1 MKYNNLIKN
10 TLNFFRIKSLSIF
23 QFSLILFS
31 LVSFFALA
39 LSAVLIIFSEKKE
52 FDDQVNFIKEFAL
65 KSQKENLKKEV
76 ERTIYYFH
84 FLKTELPDSS
94 MEELQNNALN
104 YLEDIRLGKDGYI
117 FINTYDGVALLFD
130 GNRNYKKKD
139 ITKITDPSGLK
150 IFEKEME
157 LAKLPD
163 GGFFEY
169 EFKKIIG
176 DRPLPKIS
184 YVKGYDEW
192 KWIVGAGDYLDNLN
206 REIAKTVDEYNQNL
220 KANLFRILGL
230 FIFAL
235 GFSVLMAFIT
245 AAFIQKQF
253 THLVHLFKTKEIQDK
268 KSIDVFGELFIR
280 DLQNIG
286 LEIMKAHSLAKEF
299 GKLVDESLNE
309 IFIFDQETYQF
320 VHANKGALKNTG
332 YSFAELCQMTPIDLK
347 RKTTKKE
354 FEKLIQPLLEN
365 KTEFVFFETV
375 HQRKDKSFYFASVH
389 LATSVFNNKAVFVA
403 FIYDSTEQKETK
415 NQLIES
421 EIRYKELFDNAPIAL
436 WEEDYTAVV
445 AHLQHEIENYN
456 LPLPELLDKHPEIVF
471 KCSDLAHVTN
481 LNEQVLKIYEAHSKE
496 MLLGNLSK
504 IFTDNSYQVFKESLL
519 ALMRGDSY
527 FESESVNKTLMGKE
541 FNVLLRWNYLTIPFN
556 KNLKV
561 IVSVV
566 NISEIRRVEKELIAS
581 EARFRSFFQNNHTI
595 MFLINKETG
604 RFIDANPAAV
614 NFYGYS
620 REEFIEHLSV
630 FDLNTLCKE
639 DTLLKMQEAIQ
650 KKQAFFTFQHHKA
663 NGEIRDVEVYSGTL
677 IFEQQPI
684 LFSIVHDVTDKK
696 QAENL
701 VQESKNKLANILRTA
716 PTGVGV
722 VVDRVF
728 TEVNTRFCEMT
739 GYSAEELIGKNSFM
753 IYPTKEE
760 YEKVGKEKYQ
770 QIREKGFGT
779 VETLFKQ
786 KNGKL
791 IDVLMSSAPL
801 DMNDFDKG
809 VTFTAL
815 DISDRKKAE
824 AELSQS
830 HELMRY
836 VIDYN
841 QSDVA
846 IHDRNLN
853 YMYVSQSYLKHYNI
867 KEENIIGRHHSA
879 IFPDLPQKWHDVYQ
893 KALKGEI
900 SSAEKDSTERADGTV
915 DWTRWE
921 CRPWY
926 EVDGSVGGIVVY
938 TEVITERL
946 QELVELENHRNHL
959 EEIVKERTVSL
970 EENKTALLNLVD
982 DLNQESL
989 KLVAANKKLE
999 EINEELETFTY
1010 SVSHDLKAP
1019 LRGIDGYSQLL
1030 MEDFQNELTPEALSF
1045 LTTIRKS
1052 TQQMNLLIE
1061 DLLAYSRMERKDF
1074 KSELTAICIL
1084 VNRIMQQFTK
1094 QLEENKTTIINTI
1107 PLSLQ
1112 LPVDKEGFELVIR
1125 NLIDNAIKFS
1135 ANTKKP
1141 QIEVGCIENS
1151 TTWIIFVKD
1160 NGQGFDMKYHDRIF
1174 QIFQRLHLAEEFKGT
1189 GIGLAMVNKALQ
1201 RMNAKIWA
1209 ESELNKGATFYI
1221 EINKGGE

>member
-1 MKYNNLIKN
+1 
-10 TLNFFRIKSLSIF
+10 
-23 QFSLILFS
+23 
-31 LVSFFALA
+31 VSFFALL
-39 LSAVLIIFSEKKE
+39 LSAVLTIFAEKKE
-52 FDDQVNFIKEFAL
+52 FNNQVYYL
-65 KSQKENLKKEV
+65 KAFVLRSQRENLKKEV
-76 ERTIYYFH
+76 ERTIYYLN

-94 MEELQNNALN
+94 IEELQNRALN

-130 GNRNYKKKD
+130 GNRNYDKKD
-139 ITKITDPSGLK
+139 VTKITDPTGLK
-150 IFEKEME
+150 VFEKEME
-157 LAKLPD
+157 LVKLPD

-169 EFKKIIG
+169 EFKKIT
-176 DRPLPKIS
+176 DNRPSPKIS
-184 YVKGYDEW
+184 YVKGYDDW
-192 KWIVGAGDYLDNLN
+192 KWIVGAGDYLDNLS
-206 REIAKTVDEYNQNL
+206 RETTITVAEYNQNL

-235 GFSVLMAFIT
+235 GFSVLLAFIT
-245 AAFIQKQF
+245 AALIQKQF
-253 THLVHLFKTKEIQDK
+253 TRFVHLFKTKEIQNK
-268 KSIDVFGELFIR
+268 KSIDAFDELFIR

-286 LEIMKAHSLAKEF
+286 VEIMKAHSSAKEF
-299 GKLVDESLNE
+299 GNLVDESLNE

-320 VHANKGALKNTG
+320 IHANKGALKNTG
-332 YSFAELCQMTPIDLK
+332 YSFAELSLMTPLDLK
-347 RKTTKKE
+347 PQITKKE

-365 KTEFVFFETV
+365 KAEFVFFETV
-375 HQRKDKSFYFASVH
+375 HQRKNKSSYFASIH
-389 LATSVFNNKAVFVA
+389 IATSVFNNKAVFVA

-421 EIRYKELFDNAPIAL
+421 EIRYKELFENAPIAL
-436 WEEDYTAVV
+436 WEEDFTAVV
-445 AHLQHEIENYN
+445 DYLQHEIENYK
-456 LPLPELLDKHPEIVF
+456 LPLPELLEKHPEIVF
-471 KCSDLAHVTN
+471 KCSDLALVTN
-481 LNEQVLKIYEAHSKE
+481 LNEQVLKIYEAPSKE
-496 MLLGNLSK
+496 LLLGNLSK
-504 IFTDNSYQVFKESLL
+504 IFTDNSFQTYKESLL
-519 ALMRGDSY
+519 AMMRGDSY
-527 FESESVNKTLMGKE
+527 FESESVNKTLLGTE
-541 FNVLLRWNYLTIPFN
+541 FNALLRWSYFSGPFN
-556 KNLKV
+556 MNLKV

-566 NISEIRRVEKELIAS
+566 NISEIKRIEKKLTDS
-581 EARFRSFFQNNHTI
+581 EARFRSLFENNHTI
-595 MFLINKETG
+595 MFLINQETG

-620 REEFIEHLSV
+620 KEEFIGHLSV
-630 FDLNTLCKE
+630 FDLNTLSKE
-639 DTLLKMQEAIQ
+639 DALLKMQEAIQ
-650 KKQAFFTFQHHKA
+650 KKQAFFNFKHRKA

-677 IFEQQPI
+677 IFEQNTI
-684 LFSIVHDVTDKK
+684 LFFIVHDVTDKK

-701 VQESKNKLANILRTA
+701 VLESKNKLENILRTA

-722 VVDRVF
+722 VADRVF
-728 TEVNTRFCEMT
+728 TEVNNRFCEMT
-739 GYSAEELIGKNSFM
+739 GYSAEELIGEKTVL
-753 IYPTKEE
+753 IYPTIEE
-760 YEKVGKEKYQ
+760 YERVGKEKYL

-779 VETLFKQ
+779 VETLFRQ
-786 KNGKL
+786 KNGK
-791 IDVLMSSAPL
+791 IINVLMSSSPL

-824 AELSQS
+824 AELSHS

-836 VIDYN
+836 VIEHS
-841 QSDVA
+841 QSDIA
-846 IHDRNLN
+846 IHDHNLN
-853 YMYVSQSYLKHYNI
+853 YLYVSQSYLKHYKI
-867 KEENIIGRHHSA
+867 KEENVIGKHHYA
-879 IFPDLPQKWHDVYQ
+879 VFPDLPQKWRDVHQ
-893 KALKGEI
+893 KALQGEI
-900 SSAEKDSTERADGTV
+900 SSAEKDAYERADGSV

-926 EVDGSVGGIVVY
+926 EADGSVGGIIVY

-946 QELVELENHRNHL
+946 RELVELENHRNHL

-989 KLVAANKKLE
+989 KLDAANKKLE

-1030 MEDFQNELTPEALSF
+1030 IEDFQNELSPEALSF

-1074 KSELTAICIL
+1074 KSESTAIFVL

-1094 QLEENKTTIINTI
+1094 QLEENKATIINTL
-1107 PLSLQ
+1107 PLSLR
-1112 LPVDKEGFELVIR
+1112 LPLDKEGFELVIR

-1141 QIEVGCIENS
+1141 QIEVGCVENS

-1160 NGQGFDMKYHDRIF
+1160 NGLGFDMKYHDRIF
-1174 QIFQRLHLAEEFKGT
+1174 QIFQRLHLAEEYKGT

-1221 EINKGGE
+1221 EIKKGGGE